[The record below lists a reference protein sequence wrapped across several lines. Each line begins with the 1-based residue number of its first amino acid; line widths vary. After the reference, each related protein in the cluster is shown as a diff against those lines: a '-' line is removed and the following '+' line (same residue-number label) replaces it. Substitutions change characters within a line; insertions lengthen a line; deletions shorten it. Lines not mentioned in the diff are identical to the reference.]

1 MKRARVS
8 GCATGWLVMLVIVG
22 ACTEV
27 RDEPPASLCER
38 YAEAAER
45 VIVDWYAEFNAARER
60 ARGTPSPEGPAVGGP
75 NAWEFYATMRLSP
88 MFPPPTLRARV
99 QSRCSWRELNLVLES
114 DEVSEYYDPE
124 ITLGSILED
133 LRGKEGLDA
142 YADRMK
148 IVVEDFDT
156 GFYAAFDPG
165 G

>member
-1 MKRARVS
+1 MTARLV
-8 GCATGWLVMLVIVG
+8 GWLVVLLVVG
-22 ACTEV
+22 ACTKAG
-27 RDEPPASLCER
+27 DEQPTALCER
-38 YAEAAER
+38 YAQAAER
-45 VIVDWYAEFNAARER
+45 VIVDWYTVTD
-60 ARGTPSPEGPAVGGP
+60 GSPVLAQGKGAGHVPAVGGP
-75 NAWEFYATMRLSP
+75 EASFFYALASISP
-88 MFPPPTLRARV
+88 SVSAPTV
-99 QSRCSWRELNLVLES
+99 ESRCSWRELNLVLES

-124 ITLGSILED
+124 IALGSILED